1 MEFITKLEE
10 FEGPIELL
18 LYLVKREEVV
28 LSEFPISKITRE
40 YLNFIKGI
48 NIIDFNEAGDF
59 IKYAAYLVELKTKA
73 IMNDGKNEEIET
85 LEELKKNLLLY
96 NKFIKRAEYL
106 KEKERISSQMYKRPK
121 FEEYHKINTNINELI
136 EGLKMIKKVENYN
149 PPTSNIWHIERI
161 IHKLKLK
168 IEKLNFFPLW
178 KSMKDSSYSEKV
190 GTFFGVLEIIRVG
203 FARAIQNERFGEIWV
218 KKR

>member
-1 MEFITKLEE
+1 MEFITNLEV

-18 LYLVKREEVV
+18 LYLVRKEEVEIV
-28 LSEFPISKITRE
+28 DFPLSKITRE
-40 YLNFIKGI
+40 YLNFINGI

-59 IKYAAYLVELKTKA
+59 IKYASYLVELKAKA
-73 IMNDGKNEEIET
+73 IMKEGETEKIET
-85 LEELKKNLLLY
+85 IEELKRNLLLY
-96 NKFIKRAEYL
+96 KKFIERAEYL
-106 KEKERISSQMYKRPK
+106 KDKEKISSLMFKRPK
-121 FEEYHKINTNINELI
+121 FKEFHKVNARMNELL
-136 EGLKMIKKVENYN
+136 EGLKLIKKIEEYD
-149 PPTSNIWHIERI
+149 PPTSIIWHIERI

-178 KSMKDSSYSEKV
+178 RSMKGSSYSEKV
-190 GTFFGVLEIIRVG
+190 GTFFGLLEIIREG